1 VPIIDC
7 QNLSKRF
14 GAHAILDGASLTLRR
29 GEHVGL
35 IGASGSGKT
44 TLARILI
51 GEAAADTGEISLRRG
66 AQVELL
72 EQDPVLPEEAS
83 IREVVL
89 ASLRDWSAA
98 RAHHAELTAQLE
110 SAPEQRAVELTQLQA
125 RAGEEVE
132 RLGGWERMHEA
143 EAIVSHLGIRDA
155 DRPIRTLSGG
165 ERRRAA
171 LARVLVGEPDLAI
184 LDEPTNHLDL
194 STIEWLE
201 EHLAKRFRGALLLIT
216 HDRYFLDRIATRTLE
231 LYRGTLTA
239 YEGGYARY
247 LEAKTLRQEHAD
259 RAERNRQNFLRRE
272 LEWLKRGP
280 KARGTKQKARI
291 ARARSALSESAPAA
305 ERTADLRAISAQQ
318 GKKILHV
325 SELGLERGGRTLVA
339 GLNLD
344 LVAGERIGV
353 VGSNGSGKSSWFEC
367 LQGSL
372 PASAGVIEFGIHTR
386 IGYLDQQRSG
396 LDADLTLREAVV
408 GDREVLMIGGEEVRS
423 SVYLERFLFDART
436 QRTRV
441 SVLSGG
447 ERSRACLAKLLCQ
460 RSNLLLLDEPTNDL
474 DVSTITALEAM
485 LLDFSGCALIISHDR
500 WFLDRVATSI
510 LSFEADGKLDLQ
522 RGNYSAYRERRDERE
537 RVESRPR
544 QSQQVRRSRSRSAL
558 DPGPRKLSFAE
569 RRELEGL
576 LERIE
581 EAELQLRE
589 IEERL
594 ADPATYRNEAS
605 VVADLAA
612 ALDPARAR
620 VEELVARWEELELRR
635 SAD

>member
-1 VPIIDC
+1 MPIIDC